1 MMCKVL
7 FVYPNAVMQNP
18 PPINIAIFY
27 AMVKKMAD
35 VEIKLFDTTSYNI
48 EEKTSDQ
55 TKENN
60 LQCKP
65 FSLNERGIKL
75 RTSNVFDDFVETVN
89 EYKPDLI
96 AISCNEITISLGLE
110 LMNNIKDSKSLKL
123 IGGVFPT
130 FAAEE
135 TLKNDF
141 IDIACVGEGE
151 EFIVELIN
159 KLKAGESIKDIKNLA
174 YKEAGKIVINPLRQ
188 PIDLDSLPIP
198 DFDIFEEN
206 RFYRPMD
213 GKVWKLFPIETSR
226 GCLYNCSFC
235 NSPYQRKLYEKHGYK
250 NYFRK
255 KSVDRIREEIET
267 VVQKYNAEYIYFLSD
282 TLLALKNDEFEQFC
296 KMYEKFKLPFWC
308 QNRPEMI
315 TTKRAKRLKDIG
327 CHRMSIGIEHGNE
340 EFRKNIL
347 KKPTKNSMIIK
358 AFEILAECGIPATIN
373 NIIGFPYETRELVW
387 DTINLN
393 RLVQFDTS
401 NANAFTPFRGT
412 ELYDLC
418 IKEGYLEEGTQVNC
432 ITKGSVLNMPQ
443 LSQEEISGLIK
454 TFSLYARMPEKYF
467 NKIKLCEKK
476 SEEANKTFKELGDIY
491 KVLFFNKD
499 DS

>member
-1 MMCKVL
+1 MFKVL
-7 FVYPNAVMQNP
+7 FVQPNAVMQNP
-18 PPINIAIFY
+18 PPMSIAIFY
-27 AMVKKMAD
+27 ALIKKMAG
-35 VEIKLFDTTSYNI
+35 VKIKLFDTTSYNI

-75 RTSNVFDDFVETVN
+75 RTSDVFEDFLGTVN
-89 EYKPDLI
+89 KYKPDLI
-96 AISCNEITISLGLE
+96 AVSCNEITISLAIE
-110 LMNNIKDSKSLKL
+110 LMKIVKDSKALKL
-123 IGGVFPT
+123 YGGVFPT

-141 IDIACVGEGE
+141 IDIACIGEGE
-151 EFIVELIN
+151 GFIVELIN

-174 YKEAGKIVINPLRQ
+174 YKESGKVVINPLRQ
-188 PIDLDSLPIP
+188 PVALDDLPIP

-226 GCLYNCSFC
+226 GCLYSCSFC
-235 NSPYQRKLYEKHGYK
+235 NSPYQRKLYEKYGYK

-255 KSVDRIREEIET
+255 KSVDRIREEIEN
-267 VVQKYNAEYIYFLSD
+267 VVQKYKAEYIYFLSD
-282 TLLALKNDEFEQFC
+282 TLLAVEKDEFEQFC
-296 KMYEKFKLPFWC
+296 NMYEKFKLPFWC

-315 TTKRAKRLKDIG
+315 TTERVKRLKEIG
-327 CHRMSIGIEHGNE
+327 CHRMSIGVEHGNE
-340 EFRKNIL
+340 EFRKKVL
-347 KKPTKNSMIIK
+347 RKPTKNSKIIK

-387 DTINLN
+387 DTIMLN
-393 RLVQFDTS
+393 RLVKFDTS

-418 IKEGYLEEGTQVNC
+418 IKEGYLKEGTPVNC

-443 LSQEEISGLIK
+443 LSQEDIGGLIK

-467 NKIKLCEKK
+467 DKIELSEKN
-476 SEEANKTFKELGDIY
+476 SDEANITFNELSNIY
-491 KVLFFNKD
+491 KNLFFKRE
-499 DS
+499 

>member
-1 MMCKVL
+1 MFKVL
-7 FVYPNAVMQNP
+7 FVFPNAVMQNP
-18 PPINIAIFY
+18 PPMSMALFY
-27 AMVKKMAD
+27 ALVKKIEG
-35 VEIKLFDTTSYNI
+35 VEIKLFDTTSYNR

-55 TKENN
+55 AKEKN

-65 FSLNERGIKL
+65 FSLDERGIKL
-75 RTSNVFDDFVETVN
+75 KTSDVFEDLAGTVQ
-89 EYKPDLI
+89 EYRPDLI
-96 AISCNEITISLGLE
+96 AVSCNEITVSLALD
-110 LMNNIKDSKSLKL
+110 LMKHVRGSKALKL

-135 TLKNDF
+135 ILQNDF

-159 KLKAGESIKDIKNLA
+159 KLMAGESIKDIKNLS
-174 YKEAGKIVINPLRQ
+174 YKEAGRVVINPLRR
-188 PIDLDSLPIP
+188 PVELDNLPMP
-198 DFDIFEEN
+198 DFSIFEEN

-235 NSPYQRKLYEKHGYK
+235 NSPYQRKLYEKYDFK

-255 KSVDRIREEIET
+255 KSVARISQEIED
-267 VVQKYNAEYIYFLSD
+267 VVQKYQAEYIYFLSD
-282 TLLALKNDEFEQFC
+282 TLLALKNDEFAEFC
-296 KMYEKFKLPFWC
+296 TMYEKYRLPFWC

-315 TTKRAKRLKDIG
+315 TMERAKRLKEIG
-327 CHRMSIGIEHGNE
+327 CHRMSIGVEHGNE
-340 EFRKNIL
+340 EFRKTVL
-347 KKPTKNSMIIK
+347 KKPTKNRVIIK
-358 AFEILAECGIPATIN
+358 AFQILADCGIPATIN

-393 RLVQFDTS
+393 RAVQFDTS
-401 NANAFTPFRGT
+401 NANAFTPFHGT

-418 IKEGYLEEGTQVNC
+418 IKEGYLQKGTQASC
-432 ITKGSVLNMPQ
+432 ITKGESSLNMPQ
-443 LSQEEISGLIK
+443 FSSADIGGLIK

-467 NKIKLCEKK
+467 AQIEQAEKNTA
-476 SEEANKTFKELGDIY
+476 EADVIFNELSDIY
-491 KVLFFNKD
+491 RSLFFKK
-499 DS
+499 